1 MSNRGTRDHD
11 RVDAADHS
19 DHPIR
24 VRGAEPGNAQFGEQ
38 ARLRKEALQ
47 RRADAGDLRLVT
59 AGRTARTRRDNVNK
73 ILAGD

>member
-1 MSNRGTRDHD
+1 MAKGIRDHD

-19 DHPIR
+19 DHPIT
-24 VRGAEPGNAQFGEQ
+24 VQGAIPGTPAFGEQ

-59 AGRTARTRRDNVNK
+59 AGRISRTRRDNINK